1 MRPRVPSEL
10 RRGSVVA
17 VHCAVPAYIRHHP
30 DDNAGQVGAVSMG
43 ENSLR
48 KAISVAVVVLMLAIV
63 SGAWFLWQRSGAY
76 GLNVLLRRGGSYWIT
91 VAADDARLSPA
102 MRLALQPAIPQVTA
116 GESAWKE
123 VEAGFEVSEIPVVAG
138 SQELDRLYLN
148 RFDPARFRFI
158 ARNEPG
164 GTKDIDQWE
173 AALHPEGPGGT
184 VLIVN
189 GSYFGLKGEADTP
202 LVSMGE
208 RLGPR
213 DYDAKAGVWVANA
226 SGTHVVDLA
235 GRDWRAVLDGAE
247 NAMVS
252 YPLLIG
258 DDGGN
263 KVRAK
268 SNWLANRTFIAE
280 DRQGRIIVGSTKE
293 AFFSLDRLATFLLK
307 AGLDI
312 KTALNLDGGPIAGL
326 SVRSGSYRLKHYA
339 WWEAQVTDGKISL
352 LQAARDVPWGMP
364 VVLTV
369 ERK

>member
-1 MRPRVPSEL
+1 M
-10 RRGSVVA
+10 
-17 VHCAVPAYIRHHP
+17 
-30 DDNAGQVGAVSMG
+30 
-43 ENSLR
+43 R
-48 KAISVAVVVLMLAIV
+48 KAISTVVILLLIVLI

-91 VAADDARLSPA
+91 VAADDARLSPS
-102 MRLALQPAIPQVTA
+102 MRLALQPAIPDVTA
-116 GESAWKE
+116 GAGAWKQ
-123 VEAGFEVSEIPVVAG
+123 VELGFEAREVPVVAG
-138 SQELDRLYLN
+138 GQEVDRLYLN

-173 AALHPEGPGGT
+173 AALHPGGQGGT

-213 DYDAKAGVWVANA
+213 DYDAKAGAWVANA
-226 SGTHVVDLA
+226 SGTHVVGLA

-258 DDGGN
+258 EDGGN
-263 KVRAK
+263 AVRAK

-280 DRQGRIIVGSTKE
+280 DRQGRIIVGSTKD

-307 AGLDI
+307 TDLDI

-326 SVRSGSYRLKHYA
+326 SVRSGGYRLKHYA
-339 WWEAQVTDGKISL
+339 RWEAQVAEGKVSL
-352 LQAARDVPWGMP
+352 LQAPRDVAWGMP

>member
-1 MRPRVPSEL
+1 M
-10 RRGSVVA
+10 
-17 VHCAVPAYIRHHP
+17 
-30 DDNAGQVGAVSMG
+30 
-43 ENSLR
+43 
-48 KAISVAVVVLMLAIV
+48 
-63 SGAWFLWQRSGAY
+63 
-76 GLNVLLRRGGSYWIT
+76 
-91 VAADDARLSPA
+91 
-102 MRLALQPAIPQVTA
+102 
-116 GESAWKE
+116 
-123 VEAGFEVSEIPVVAG
+123 
-138 SQELDRLYLN
+138 
-148 RFDPARFRFI
+148 
-158 ARNEPG
+158 
-164 GTKDIDQWE
+164 
-173 AALHPEGPGGT
+173 
-184 VLIVN
+184 LIVN

-226 SGTHVVDLA
+226 LGTHVVDLA

-280 DRQGRIIVGSTKE
+280 DKQGRIIVGSTKE

-364 VVLTV
+364 VVLNV
-369 ERK
+369 ERR

>member
-1 MRPRVPSEL
+1 M
-10 RRGSVVA
+10 
-17 VHCAVPAYIRHHP
+17 
-30 DDNAGQVGAVSMG
+30 
-43 ENSLR
+43 R
-48 KAISVAVVVLMLAIV
+48 KAISIVFVLSLLVLI
-63 SGAWFLWQRSGAY
+63 SGAWFVWQRNGAY
-76 GLNVLLRRGGSYWIT
+76 GLNVLLRRGGSYWID

-102 MRLALQPAIPQVTA
+102 MRLALQPAIPAVAA

-123 VEAGFEVSEIPVVAG
+123 VEPGFEATEIPVVAG
-138 SQELDRLYLN
+138 SLEVDRLYLN
-148 RFDPARFRFI
+148 RFDPAKFRFV
-158 ARNEPG
+158 ARNQPNG
-164 GTKDIDQWE
+164 ARNIDQWE
-173 AALHPEGPGGT
+173 AALSPEGPGGT
-184 VLIVN
+184 VLIVD

-213 DYDAKAGVWVANA
+213 DYEAKAGAWVANA

-235 GRDWRAVLDGAE
+235 GRDWRQVLDGAE

-252 YPLLIG
+252 YPLLVAE
-258 DDGGN
+258 DGRN
-263 KVRAK
+263 TVRAK

-280 DRQGRIIVGSTKE
+280 DRKGRIIVGSTKD
-293 AFFSLDRLATFLLK
+293 AFFSLDRLATFLLS

-339 WWEAQVTDGKISL
+339 RWEAQVADGQVSL

>member
-1 MRPRVPSEL
+1 VW
-10 RRGSVVA
+10 GK
-17 VHCAVPAYIRHHP
+17 
-30 DDNAGQVGAVSMG
+30 
-43 ENSLR
+43 NSLR
-48 KAISVAVVVLMLAIV
+48 KAISIAVILLIVVLS
-63 SGAWFLWQRSGAY
+63 SGTWFIWQRNGAY
-76 GLNVLLRRGGSYWIT
+76 GFNVLLRRGGSYWIT

-102 MRLALQPAIPQVTA
+102 MRLALRPTIPDVTA
-116 GESAWKE
+116 GANAWKE
-123 VEAGFEVSEIPVVAG
+123 VETGFEVREIPVMAG
-138 SQELDRLYLN
+138 GDEVDRLYLN
-148 RFDPARFRFI
+148 RFDPARFRFV

-173 AALHPEGPGGT
+173 AALHPDGPGGT

-202 LVSMGE
+202 LVSNGE

-213 DYDAKAGVWVANA
+213 DYDARAGLWVANA

-235 GRDWRAVLDGAE
+235 GRDWRALLEGAD

-258 DDGGN
+258 EDGGN

-280 DRQGRIIVGSTKE
+280 DRQGRIIVGSTRD
-293 AFFSLDRLATFLLK
+293 AFFSLDRLATFLLG

-326 SVRSGSYRLKHYA
+326 SVRSGSYKLKHYA
-339 WWEAQVTDGKISL
+339 EWEAQVSDGKVSI
-352 LQAARDVPWGMP
+352 LQAARDVPWAMP

-369 ERK
+369 ERR

>member
-1 MRPRVPSEL
+1 
-10 RRGSVVA
+10 
-17 VHCAVPAYIRHHP
+17 
-30 DDNAGQVGAVSMG
+30 
-43 ENSLR
+43 LR
-48 KAISVAVVVLMLAIV
+48 KAISIVIVLSMLALI
-63 SGAWFLWQRSGAY
+63 SGAWFLWQRNGAY

-91 VAADDARLSPA
+91 VAADDARLSPS
-102 MRLALQPAIPQVTA
+102 MRLALLPVIPDVTA
-116 GESAWKE
+116 GTSAWKE
-123 VEAGFEVSEIPVVAG
+123 MEPGFEVREIPVATG
-138 SQELDRLYLN
+138 GQEIDRLYLN
-148 RFDPARFRFI
+148 RFDPVRFRFI

-173 AALHPEGPGGT
+173 AALHPQGAGGT

-189 GSYFGLKGEADTP
+189 GSYFGLKGGADTP

-213 DYDAKAGVWVANA
+213 DYDAKAGAWVANA

-258 DDGGN
+258 EDGRN
-263 KVRAK
+263 AVRAK

-280 DRQGRIIVGSTKE
+280 DHQGRIIVGSTKE
-293 AFFSLDRLATFLLK
+293 AFFSLDRLASFLLK

-326 SVRSGSYRLKHYA
+326 SVRSASYRLKHYA
-339 WWEAQVTDGKISL
+339 WWEAQVTDGKVSL
-352 LQAARDVPWGMP
+352 LQAPRDVPWGMP